1 MELVYKKAKRDDIE
15 TLTQSRIEVL
25 RAANKLSENIDM
37 TEVQNQT
44 YVYYSKALADG
55 SHTAYLVF
63 GDTNYIG
70 TGASA
75 IIV

>member
-44 YVYYSKALADG
+44 YAYYSKALVDG

-63 GDTNYIG
+63 EDTNYIG